1 MYVSHIIFHGSQVLT
16 IIIGTTPKLGPDDLP
31 PPPTPPPT
39 QEALNEALK
48 TLNTQLTNIHGNLP
62 PRTAFIIFTG
72 HSDPRRMSALNA
84 RKAQFDT
91 AIKSGKAPETL
102 DIRWTAADVRDLEG
116 AVELARR
123 GLLFMG
129 IKN

>member
-1 MYVSHIIFHGSQVLT
+1 
-16 IIIGTTPKLGPDDLP
+16 
-31 PPPTPPPT
+31 
-39 QEALNEALK
+39 
-48 TLNTQLTNIHGNLP
+48 
-62 PRTAFIIFTG
+62 
-72 HSDPRRMSALNA
+72 MSALNA